1 MIEPPNVW
9 HCFCLKGIGQKNR
22 TSAFNVFDLGS
33 RKMTMSKSLSSSEQK
48 NSSSKKEATKKLD
61 FLLDTIDTE
70 VADLAE
76 VVDVAGPIVA
86 DQTPAEGMPTIN
98 LDDGAIETDNLE
110 LDMDLFGESDGPPPE
125 GEPADNQAQPAIS
138 LDDGVIGTD
147 SLELDM
153 DLFGESD
160 GSPPEGEPADNQAQA
175 ALDAM
180 SDAEGEVEAMLAQEA
195 SMDAGSPP
203 ATETSKEAVDAD
215 ISKALDELL
224 ATREVDASKILENH
238 PVPKQEGKTEKSSV
252 AGEQLS
258 EDLFD
263 DLQKDIQATGD
274 GTAAAA
280 PVAEEEEFSKDLFE
294 ELEMDVRSEEGN
306 STAAE
311 QIVAEEGILE
321 DLLGDE
327 QLEDGGE
334 DKKAGEP
341 VTKSGSEEDL
351 ADLFTEKIEALV
363 ARLVEE
369 HLSAIAERVIK
380 EKINKIFS
388 SMK

>member
-160 GSPPEGEPADNQAQA
+160 GPPPEGEPADNQAQA

>member
-1 MIEPPNVW
+1 
-9 HCFCLKGIGQKNR
+9 
-22 TSAFNVFDLGS
+22 
-33 RKMTMSKSLSSSEQK
+33 MSKSSSNSELK

-70 VADLAE
+70 VANLAD
-76 VVDVAGPIVA
+76 VVEVAGPILD
-86 DQTPAEGMPTIN
+86 DQTPAEGMPTIS
-98 LDDGAIETDNLE
+98 LDDGAIE
-110 LDMDLFGESDGPPPE
+110 
-125 GEPADNQAQPAIS
+125 
-138 LDDGVIGTD
+138 TD

-153 DLFGESD
+153 DLFGESEPPPPDDKPADNQTQPATSLND
-160 GSPPEGEPADNQAQA
+160 GGMDSLELDMDLFGESEAHSPEGEPAADQAQA

-180 SDAEGEVEAMLAQEA
+180 SESEGAVEAMLAKEA
-195 SMDAGSPP
+195 SKDAGSPP
-203 ATETSKEAVDAD
+203 AAETSKEAVDDD

-224 ATREVDASKILENH
+224 ATREVDASKILEKNA
-238 PVPKQEGKTEKSSV
+238 VPKQKKKPEKSSV
-252 AGEQLS
+252 EGEQLS

-274 GTAAAA
+274 GTASAASIS
-280 PVAEEEEFSKDLFE
+280 EEEKFSKDLFE
-294 ELEMDVRSEEGN
+294 ELEMDVRSEEEIPA
-306 STAAE
+306 AAE
-311 QIVAEEGILE
+311 PIVAEEGISE

-327 QLEDGGE
+327 QLQDGGE
-334 DKKAGEP
+334 DKNAGEP
-341 VTKSGSEEDL
+341 VTTSGSEEEL

>member
-1 MIEPPNVW
+1 
-9 HCFCLKGIGQKNR
+9 
-22 TSAFNVFDLGS
+22 
-33 RKMTMSKSLSSSEQK
+33 MSKSLSSSEQK

-160 GSPPEGEPADNQAQA
+160 GPPPEGEPADNQAQA